1 MRESENYSRIYEA
14 LAKVV
19 AEIPTMPKNCKG
31 YGYNYTSLETIQN
44 TIKPIMNKHGLTY
57 IQPLNEVNGIGAIT
71 TRIFTLDGKDFVEFT
86 TPLPVGE
93 MAKMNNVQAMGATI
107 TYYRRYAICS
117 FLGILADDDID
128 ARTFEIEQKQK
139 NLDEAKKDPEIA
151 ELCKTLDKYEEIG
164 VLKGRGLETVKSYI
178 QSGDKAK
185 LREIITWCA
194 GEVEKKKAKE
204 TQ

>member
-31 YGYNYTSLETIQN
+31 YGYNYTSLETIQK

-57 IQPLNEVNGIGAIT
+57 IQPLNEVNGVGAIT
-71 TRIFTLDGKDFVEFT
+71 TRVFTLDGKDFVEFT

-107 TYYRRYAICS
+107 TYYRRYAICAL
-117 FLGILADDDID
+117 LGILADDDID
-128 ARTFEIEQKQK
+128 ARTFEIEQKS
-139 NLDEAKKDPEIA
+139 KDPEMA
-151 ELCKTLDKYEEIG
+151 EICKKLDGFEKAG
-164 VLKGRGLETVKSYI
+164 VLKGKGLEKVKQYI
-178 QSGDKAK
+178 QNGDKAK
-185 LREIITWCA
+185 LKEIADYCEA
-194 GEVEKKKAKE
+194 ELAKHN
-204 TQ
+204 QQK